1 MRTSR
6 LLTLAILP
14 LMLALAG
21 CSYSPARIM
30 PEPLVVVDGS
40 HRHYHGDRHRHRE
53 RYVERHYYRD
63 GHRYYDDRRYRD
75 RRHHRGGFC
84 PPGLGMQGRC

>member
-6 LLTLAILP
+6 LLILAILP
-14 LMLALAG
+14 FMLALAG

-40 HRHYHGDRHRHRE
+40 HRHYHGDRQRHRE